1 MANIKKNEIGYDEVI
16 AAGTANALMV
26 QYKRANAAPLDITE
40 VFTSLDSAEDYAAN
54 GLTSYA
60 GQVIAI
66 AGENVETKV
75 YKITSGGT
83 LVELV
88 DADALAEVVESA
100 GKIAEVKVNG
110 AALEIVDKSVNIDLS
125 AYGEKTWIK
134 EEIVKAATEGKVDL
148 TGYATEEFVT
158 SKGYITANDEAVT
171 SKASKTDVEA
181 LSGVVETLVGEDANQ
196 SVREI
201 AKDEVRLLVGSA
213 PEALDTLGEIA
224 TWITSDSAGTVELVN
239 KVAGIEDA
247 VEALS
252 GDSHTHEN
260 KEVIDGITADKV
272 AAWDAA
278 ETNAKSHADGLNTA
292 MDERMDAVEAAV
304 EALEDIDHDAYVAAD
319 TALETK
325 LQAEIDT
332 KASQEYVDGTF
343 LKASEKYDD
352 TAVRGLITDEATAR
366 REAVEALEA
375 AIEGEATAR
384 TEAVEALE
392 AAIAQAQTDAEAHA
406 TGLDAE
412 MNNRVAALEAVK
424 DDYKGADEALETELR
439 GVIGEVKEEIEG
451 EIADAID
458 KVHTHEN
465 KSELDKIQDG
475 DVAKWNQ
482 AKADIDAFLKLEE
495 GETLNEALDTLKE
508 IQKYVDEHGETAEG
522 ILTDVNNL
530 KASLSETGA
539 TTQAIATAK
548 SEAISEANAY
558 ADSLAANYD
567 AAGAAATAQ
576 AAAKAYADSLAANY
590 DAAGSAAAAQAAAEA
605 KAAELASTAETNAK
619 AHADDLNTEMNTRV
633 AALEGMS
640 RDFAAADAAL
650 KNELSDAIATAKSE
664 AISAAATDATNKAD
678 KALTDAKA
686 YVEEK
691 VQVYEGG
698 VATEVTEENKINVL
712 VQASTE
718 SKENYLKVKEDNTLA
733 VNQIGLKDAVT
744 TKEILVEG
752 GEWATAVKKVFT
764 DGKVPVGTS
773 WESFLE
779 AMLCVEKFAASV
791 STSQSF
797 IVSCGEPGAGIDGAS
812 NNGSV
817 EVGTKVTLKAVSA
830 KATTASQ
837 TLTVKT
843 MDYGYKVGADGAITT
858 ATAYTK
864 TLTPHKTAEASDLK
878 EVFTKFTNK
887 DGVALTTI
895 TGTSSLD
902 AVEMYV
908 AEGENKVVVSQTG
921 DTYSAATNV
930 NADTIYIRTNIGN
943 FYKSNDKTTDN
954 TITPASTPKTTEA
967 SGSTTYKVT
976 GYRNTFYG
984 VISSTADC
992 DAELIRSLT
1001 KSGKAVAANG
1011 TLSITTTAGSSGNRM
1026 VIASPRTLK
1035 SVKNATATQDITTT
1049 LTNTH
1054 KTIAVPGDN
1063 GYGAVDYNVYD
1074 FSWREAFGS
1083 DTWNI
1088 IFN

>member
-1 MANIKKNEIGYDEVI
+1 MANINKNQIGYDEVI

-40 VFTSLDSAEDYAAN
+40 VFTSLDSAEIYAAS

-60 GQVIAI
+60 GQVIAV
-66 AGENVETKV
+66 AGADIETKV

-110 AALEIVDKSVNIDLS
+110 TALEIVDKSVNIDLS
-125 AYGEKTWIK
+125 RYATQDWVSK
-134 EEIVKAATEGKVDL
+134 EIVDAVTGGQVSLD
-148 TGYATEEFVT
+148 GYATEEWVEG
-158 SKGYITANDEAVT
+158 KGYITANDDAVT
-171 SKASKTDVEA
+171 SKANKTDVNA

-196 SVREI
+196 SVRDI
-201 AKDEVRLLVGSA
+201 AKAEVKLLVGTA
-213 PEALDTLGEIA
+213 PEALDTLEEIA

-239 KVAGIEDA
+239 KVADIEDA
-247 VEALS
+247 VEVLS

-260 KEVIDGITADKV
+260 KEVLDGITAEKV

-278 ETNAKSHADGLNTA
+278 EGNAKSHADGLNTA
-292 MDERMDAVEAAV
+292 MGERMDAVEAAV
-304 EALEDIDHDAYVAAD
+304 ETLEGIDHVAYVAAD
-319 TALETK
+319 EALKGELNT
-325 LQAEIDT
+325 EIAK
-332 KASQEYVDGTF
+332 KASQDYVDSTF
-343 LKASEKYDD
+343 LKASDKYDD
-352 TAVRGLITDEATAR
+352 TDVRGLIEGEASAR
-366 REAVEALEA
+366 KEAVETLEA
-375 AIEGEATAR
+375 AIENEASAR
-384 TEAVEALE
+384 TEAVETLE
-392 AAIAQAQTDAEAHA
+392 AAITQAKTDAEEYAK
-406 TGLDAE
+406 GLDTA
-412 MNNRVAALEAVK
+412 MNTRVAALEAVK
-424 DDYKGADEALETELR
+424 DDYKNADETLATTLR
-439 GVIGEVKEEIEG
+439 GEIADVKEEIEG

-495 GETLNEALDTLKE
+495 GESLNEALDTLKE
-508 IQKYVDEHGETAEG
+508 IQTYIDEHGETAEG
-522 ILTDVNNL
+522 LLSDVENL

-548 SEAISEANAY
+548 EEAISSAQTY
-558 ADSLAANYD
+558 ADSLAV
-567 AAGAAATAQ
+567 
-576 AAAKAYADSLAANY
+576 NY

-605 KAAELASTAETNAK
+605 YADSLAENYDVAGAAASAQAAAESKAAELATTAETNAK
-619 AHADDLNTEMNTRV
+619 AHADGLNTAMNTRV

-640 RDFAAADAAL
+640 HDFAEADTAL
-650 KNELSDAIATAKSE
+650 KNELTGAIATAKSE
-664 AISAAATDATNKAD
+664 AIEAAATDATTKAD

-698 VATEVTEENKINVL
+698 IATEVTEENKINVL

-752 GEWATAVKKVFT
+752 GEWATAVKKVYT
-764 DGKVPVGTS
+764 SGKVPVGTS

-797 IVSCGEPGAGIDGAS
+797 TVSCGTPGAGIDGAS
-812 NNGSV
+812 NNTSV
-817 EVGTKVTLKAVSA
+817 EVGTKVTLNAVSA

-843 MDYGYKVGADGAITT
+843 MDYGYKVGEDGAPTT

-864 TLTPHKTAEASDLK
+864 TLTPHKIAESSELK

-902 AVEMYV
+902 SVEMYV
-908 AEGENKVVVSQTG
+908 AEGENNVVVSQTG

-930 NADTIYIRTNIGN
+930 NAETIYIRTNIGN
-943 FYKSNDKTTDN
+943 FYKSDKKTEN
-954 TITPASTPKTTEA
+954 TITPASTPKTTTA
-967 SGSTTYKVT
+967 QGSTTYKVT

-984 VISSTADC
+984 VITSTADC

-1011 TLSITTTAGSSGNRM
+1011 TLTITTTAGSSGNRM

-1035 SVKNATATQDITTT
+1035 SAKNATATQDITQT

-1054 KTIAVPGDN
+1054 KTIAVPGAN
-1063 GYGAVDYNVYD
+1063 GYGAVNYNVYD
-1074 FSWREAFGS
+1074 YTWREAFGS

>member
-1 MANIKKNEIGYDEVI
+1 MANINKNDIGYDEVI

-40 VFTSLDSAEDYAAN
+40 VFTSLDSAEVYAAS
-54 GLTSYA
+54 GATSYA

-66 AGENVETKV
+66 AGEGVETKV

-88 DADALAEVVESA
+88 DAIALEKVKEEA
-100 GKIAEVKVNG
+100 GKIASIKVNDS
-110 AALEIVDKSVNIDLS
+110 ALEIGEDKSVNIDLTSYAERSWVTDYVVS
-125 AYGEKTWIK
+125 AVTGGQ
-134 EEIVKAATEGKVDL
+134 VSLD
-148 TGYATEEFVT
+148 GYATEEFVT

-171 SKASKTDVEA
+171 SKASKTDVDA

-201 AKDEVRLLVGSA
+201 AKAEVKLLVGTA
-213 PEALDTLGEIA
+213 PEALDTLEEIA

-260 KEVIDGITADKV
+260 KEVLDGITAVKV

-292 MDERMDAVEAAV
+292 MDARMGEVEAAV
-304 EALEDIDHDAYVAAD
+304 EALEGIDHDAYVAAD
-319 TALETK
+319 TALEGK
-325 LQAEIDT
+325 LQAEIDK

-352 TAVRGLITDEATAR
+352 TEVRGLIADEASAR
-366 REAVEALEA
+366 AEAVE
-375 AIEGEATAR
+375 T
-384 TEAVEALE
+384 LE
-392 AAIAQAQTDAEAHA
+392 AAIAKAQTDAEAHA
-406 TGLDAE
+406 TGLDAA
-412 MNNRVAALEAVK
+412 MNTRVAALEAVK

-439 GVIGEVKEEIEG
+439 GVIAEVKEDIEG

-475 DVAKWNQ
+475 DVAKWNK

-508 IQKYVDEHGETAEG
+508 IQKYVDEHGETADG
-522 ILTDVNNL
+522 ILKDVNDL

-548 SEAISEANAY
+548 SEAISAAEAY
-558 ADSLAANYD
+558 ANGLAKNYD
-567 AAGAAATAQ
+567 AAGAADAAQ

-605 KAAELASTAETNAK
+605 KAAELATTAETNAK
-619 AHADDLNTEMNTRV
+619 AHADGLDAAMNTRV

-640 RDFAAADAAL
+640 HDFAAADAAL
-650 KNELSDAIATAKSE
+650 KTELSDAIATAKSE
-664 AISAAATDATNKAD
+664 AISAAATDATSKAD
-678 KALTDAKA
+678 KALADAKT

-791 STSQSF
+791 STSQDF
-797 IVSCGEPGAGIDGAS
+797 TVSCGEPGAGIVGAS

-817 EVGTKVTLKAVSA
+817 EVGTKVTLNAVSA

-843 MDYGYKVGADGAITT
+843 MNYGYKVGVDGAITT

-864 TLTPHKTAEASDLK
+864 TLTPHKTAEAEDLK
-878 EVFTKFTNK
+878 EVFTKFTNI

-895 TGTSSLD
+895 TGTTSLD

-908 AEGENKVVVSQTG
+908 AEGDNQVVISQTG

-943 FYKSNDKTTDN
+943 FYKSDKKTEN
-954 TITPASTPKTTEA
+954 TITPASTPKTTTA
-967 SGSTTYKVT
+967 QGSTTYKVT

-984 VISSTADC
+984 ATSSTADC

-1001 KSGKAVAANG
+1001 PTNSAVKPGSAN
-1011 TLSITTTAGSSGNRM
+1011 SITITTKPTDNVNRM
-1026 VIASPRTLK
+1026 IIASPREIDT
-1035 SVKNATATQDITTT
+1035 VKNSTGTQDISVT
-1049 LTNTH
+1049 LKNTH
-1054 KTIAVPGDN
+1054 KTLSVPGAN
-1063 GYGAVDYNVYD
+1063 GYGAVDYHVYD
-1074 FSWREAFGS
+1074 NTWRDTFGD
-1083 DTWNI
+1083 DTWII
-1088 IFN
+1088 IFK